1 MARYMAMFD
10 LVRDGAVNPKEGEIP
25 VDLTE
30 RAQHLKAAGYY
41 FDASM
46 MGICALPASAWLA
59 EPIRNPAV
67 PALGEELAQSQP
79 ASFAA
84 GMDMILADVLDSA
97 RTVHGP
103 IAHHGHAIVILV
115 EFARDPKPNEPGC
128 DWLAGTQAQRAS
140 VLAAQTAVLLSSYLR
155 MLGHEARAHSAS
167 CSDLDLGRLALS
179 AGLTL
184 GDGENPYVGQR

>member
-1 MARYMAMFD
+1 
-10 LVRDGAVNPKEGEIP
+10 
-25 VDLTE
+25 
-30 RAQHLKAAGYY
+30 
-41 FDASM
+41 M
-46 MGICALPASAWLA
+46 MGVCAMPASAWLA

-84 GMDMILADVLDSA
+84 GMDMILADVLESA

-103 IAHHGHAIVILV
+103 IAHHSHAIVILV
-115 EFARDPKPNEPGC
+115 EFARDPKPAESGC
-128 DWLAGTQAQRAS
+128 DWLAGTQAQRAA

-167 CSDLDLGRLALS
+167 CSDLDLGRLALA

-184 GDGENPYVGQR
+184 PDGSNP